1 MSSFFRRG
9 SARSSDDTSNPA
21 TVLIIVGGVAL
32 VGGVAVFYHRWKSRR
47 SSTGAA
53 ALMDSD
59 QSKIVSLEMTDLEK
73 SFYFNDVPPLT
84 TVTWFKGDC
93 KQAKKFLE
101 YRMKLLLEKNPW
113 LQGRLDLQWSFRSK
127 LYLSYSS
134 ASIVNDSS
142 IEEHLAFV
150 DVDNHSSPI
159 SRGTPIAELGNFL
172 RDYMIGNGRNEPVF
186 KITTIPCSQNP
197 NEKFAVM
204 AQMSHVVGDGATYYS
219 LLNMLFS
226 LEDSNIVALNP
237 VRNTKFNER
246 QIEKMGKDEAEYL
259 GSFGDV
265 TNIIRGLVANV
276 LSSTPLTFQFG
287 MVDPVKMAAA
297 KLKAAKEGAVPYVSS
312 NDVITSWFLQQV
324 HSPLGFMAINWRN
337 RLEDCTELDAGNYEN
352 VIFYRKEDSASPALI
367 RQSLKTCRRVVTGSD
382 NKAGVP
388 GFCEL
393 VRGPGIGV
401 VTNWSTF
408 AKKNEILG
416 CEEDFHVPVSSIP
429 YFPTT
434 MPLLLVFRAG
444 VDQLGLCY
452 FHTTGVNHLDYAPFL
467 YQQPK

>member
-1 MSSFFRRG
+1 
-9 SARSSDDTSNPA
+9 
-21 TVLIIVGGVAL
+21 
-32 VGGVAVFYHRWKSRR
+32 
-47 SSTGAA
+47 
-53 ALMDSD
+53 
-59 QSKIVSLEMTDLEK
+59 
-73 SFYFNDVPPLT
+73 
-84 TVTWFKGDC
+84 
-93 KQAKKFLE
+93 
-101 YRMKLLLEKNPW
+101 MKLLLE
-113 LQGRLDLQWSFRSK
+113 
-127 LYLSYSS
+127 Y
-134 ASIVNDSS
+134 DSS
-142 IEEHLAFV
+142 MEDHLAFV
-150 DVDNHSSPI
+150 DIDNEISPI

-172 RDYMIGNGRNEPVF
+172 RHYMIGNGRNEPVF
-186 KITTIPCSQNP
+186 KITIIPCSQNP

-219 LLNMLFS
+219 LLHMLFS

-246 QIEKMGKDEAEYL
+246 QIVKMGKDEAEYL

-265 TNIIRGLVANV
+265 MNVIRGLAANV

-287 MVDPVKMAAA
+287 MVDPLKMAAA
-297 KLKAAKEGAVPYVSS
+297 KVKAAREGGVPFVSS

-324 HSPLGFMAINWRN
+324 HSSLGFMAINWRN
-337 RLEDCTELDAGNYEN
+337 RLEDCTESDAGNYEN
-352 VIFYRKEDSASPALI
+352 VIFYRKEDSASPARSHSSVPQDL
-367 RQSLKTCRRVVTGSD
+367 STGGD
-382 NKAGVP
+382 DGDDKAGVP
-388 GFCEL
+388 GFREL

-416 CEEDFHVPVSSIP
+416 CEEDFHVPVTSIP

-467 YQQPK
+467 CERPE